1 MNEVRVDARGP
12 LPLKSLLGRWKPTGA
27 AMKARLSRDDVLA
40 QVSVAWPATV
50 GTGVA
55 ARSRP
60 LKFNAGTLV
69 VLTASSA
76 WSDELSLLAPRI
88 IEGLH
93 RSCPQAGVRQL
104 RFRVASG
111 RSKALLD
118 GLTRR
123 RSETGAD
130 PRTQAR
136 LIATTPAHDHPTAT
150 RGADS
155 AAERVAHIRARQ
167 HELDR
172 ERDRLGWRRCEYCG
186 RRFLMRAMESACAPC
201 SEAARRRLDARVERA
216 LMQAPWLHFAQLA
229 EHVPEATQQV
239 AERVR
244 RRLLTRWQAELDFAQ
259 RRLRRGAVTPQDRV
273 IAWGY
278 VMLLAGLPQSALGPA
293 VVSDVL
299 GSDWTAV
306 LCHDQHGS
314 TREAARAS
322 RPNKTR

>member
-1 MNEVRVDARGP
+1 MQ
-12 LPLKSLLGRWKPTGA
+12 
-27 AMKARLSRDDVLA
+27 ARLNRDDVLA
-40 QVSVAWPATV
+40 HVSVAWPATV

-88 IEGLH
+88 LEGLH

-123 RSETGAD
+123 RSESGAD
-130 PRTQAR
+130 P
-136 LIATTPAHDHPTAT
+136 HPTARPQT
-150 RGADS
+150 ATPPGHGSTEKRPSDTAV
-155 AAERVAHIRARQ
+155 ERVAHIRDRQ
-167 HELDR
+167 HDLDS
-172 ERDRLGWRRCEYCG
+172 ERDRMGWRRCEHCG
-186 RRFLMRAMESACAPC
+186 RRFLMLATESACAPC
-201 SEAARRRLDARVERA
+201 SEQVRRSLDARVERA
-216 LMQAPWLHFAQLA
+216 LMQAPWLRFEQLA
-229 EHVPEATQQV
+229 EHVPETTQRV

-244 RRLLTRWQAELDFAQ
+244 RRLLTRWQAELDVAQ
-259 RRLRRGAVTPQDRV
+259 RRLRRGAVTPHDRV

-299 GSDWTAV
+299 GSDWAAV
-306 LCHDQHGS
+306 LCHDQRSS
-314 TREAARAS
+314 TREAARAG

>member
-1 MNEVRVDARGP
+1 MNEVRVDSLGP
-12 LPLKSLLGRWKPTGA
+12 RPLKSLLSRWKPTGA
-27 AMKARLSRDDVLA
+27 AMQARLSRDDVLA
-40 QVSVAWPATV
+40 HVSVAWPATV
-50 GTGVA
+50 GSGVA

-88 IEGLH
+88 IEGLQ

-123 RSETGAD
+123 RSENGGD
-130 PRTQAR
+130 AR
-136 LIATTPAHDHPTAT
+136 TAT
-150 RGADS
+150 RRLVTVGTHAQLTPPAES
-155 AAERVAHIRARQ
+155 VVERVAQIRHRQ
-167 HELDR
+167 PELDR
-172 ERDRLGWRRCEYCG
+172 ERDRLGWRRCEHCG
-186 RRFLMRAMESACAPC
+186 RRFLMRATENACAPC
-201 SEAARRRLDARVERA
+201 SEEVRRSLDARVERA
-216 LMQAPWLHFAQLA
+216 LMQAPWLQFAQLA
-229 EHVPEATQQV
+229 EHLPEATQRV

-244 RRLLTRWQAELDFAQ
+244 RRLLTRWQGELDHAQ
-259 RRLRRGAVTPQDRV
+259 RRLRRGAVTPHDRV

-299 GSDWTAV
+299 GRDWTAV
-306 LCHDQHGS
+306 LCHDQHSS
-314 TREAARAS
+314 TREAARAT